1 MAHVQRSAGCF
12 RNWYAGCNVAAIAI
26 GARRYLDEPSTG
38 MDPLNKRLVWDALLR
53 RKAGRV
59 SEHSY

>member
-1 MAHVQRSAGCF
+1 MPQPVVCGLQRNSD
-12 RNWYAGCNVAAIAI
+12 AI
-26 GARRYLDEPSTG
+26 GNRRYLDEPSTG